1 MNEMVNYGGE
11 ETCANP
17 WPQAVMAG
25 ERKDQ
30 EREYEQDRGKISAA
44 NWCQR
49 MTMLIIPRQA
59 CKWLSNGKRGGPQ
72 IGAD

>member
-1 MNEMVNYGGE
+1 MRES
-11 ETCANP
+11 
-17 WPQAVMAG
+17 MASSCDG
-25 ERKDQ
+25 WGRKDQ

-59 CKWLSNGKRGGPQ
+59 LQVVIEWQEGR
-72 IGAD
+72 ATDWR

>member
-1 MNEMVNYGGE
+1 MEKKRHARIHGLKL
-11 ETCANP
+11 
-17 WPQAVMAG
+17 VMAG

-59 CKWLSNGKRGGPQ
+59 CKWSSNGKRGEPQ